1 MQKEN
6 LALPDSLKEDLTTV
20 TTRRRSEMRKITYL
34 RTRRILRVTKEILVI
49 ILLVIAIYSKF

>member
-20 TTRRRSEMRKITYL
+20 TIRRRSDMRKSNYL

>member
-6 LALPDSLKEDLTTV
+6 LAPPDSLNEDLSTV

-34 RTRRILRVTKEILVI
+34 RTRRILRATKEILVI